1 MFRLIFTATANTHG
15 LLGYAPSNLLLDYIR
30 TRRDPK
36 WALWA
41 MLIAVP
47 YFAIAYWC
55 TTIIDNGGPGWL
67 HLIVLVCIWN
77 AFKMILIGPVSVAL
91 LVGARVRE
99 RSARRQHQQ
108 SNTELAG
115 STAQVGRTIH

>member
-55 TTIIDNGGPGWL
+55 TTIIGDGGPGWL
-67 HLIVLVCIWN
+67 N
-77 AFKMILIGPVSVAL
+77 L
-91 LVGARVRE
+91 LVLLCLWNMMKFIIMGPISLILLARVRVRE
-99 RSARRQHQQ
+99 AVAARAQHRTT
-108 SNTELAG
+108 TELVKQA
-115 STAQVGRTIH
+115 I